1 MSENFSADVNCDS
14 NSGSYEA
21 FDIQNC
27 RKLVEHMLNGVAYC
41 KMHYKDGQPIDFIY
55 LYTNPAFERLT
66 GLKQVIGK
74 RVSEVIPSIVDSN
87 QQVFDVYG
95 RISMGAEPE
104 IFEIFIDSLQSWF
117 SVSVYSPEPEYFVSI
132 FDNITE
138 HKQAKETL
146 IESERQLRM
155 FRHANAHAQDMLAF
169 IDRNGRYVYVSP
181 SLSEQ
186 IGYTETELLTLKVA
200 DVDFG
205 FNHMR
210 FDALIGALQNQTV
223 PPFESQFRRKDGSIF
238 PVEISPSL
246 INFEGESYVC
256 GIARNITERKLNESK
271 LAEQTRQLLE
281 NNRQKD
287 QFLAMLAH
295 ELRNPLAP
303 IRNAIEIQK
312 QKDIAPSQINWCTNI
327 IDRQLNQLT
336 QLVDDL
342 LDISRIGRGMVE
354 LKTEVIEIRD
364 FIQLAVETNQP
375 LIDKGSQTFTM
386 MLPPEPVWV
395 EGDRIRLSQIV
406 SNLINNA
413 ANYTKDKGQ
422 ISLSVEASAD
432 KILIQVSDNG
442 CGFDQSEA
450 PNLFDIFY
458 QTNRNLSRTQGGLG
472 LGLSIVKN
480 LVKMHG
486 GDVQASSAGLGLGST
501 FIVRL
506 PRLVN
511 ADTPAA
517 VIPDQRLPN
526 VGKLRFLLVED
537 NFDVADSLAL
547 LLRLDG
553 HQVLIAYDGPTG
565 LEIAKAEKPDVVL
578 LDIGLPGM
586 DGYSVAKALR
596 QCGELDG
603 MLIIAVTGY
612 GQLNDKQM
620 SVAAGFDEHLVKPF
634 KYEILQKILKNPKM
648 TIDPAT

>member
-1 MSENFSADVNCDS
+1 MSENFSANVNCDS
-14 NSGSYEA
+14 DIGSYEA
-21 FDIQNC
+21 FDIRNY

-41 KMHYKDGQPIDFIY
+41 KMHYKNGHAIDFIY
-55 LYTNPAFERLT
+55 LYTNPAFEQLT

-74 RVSEVIPSIVDSN
+74 RVSEVIPGIVDCS
-87 QQVFDVYG
+87 QQLFDVYS
-95 RISMGAEPE
+95 RVSMGAEPE
-104 IFEIFIDSLQSWF
+104 KFEIFIECLQAWF

-146 IESERQLRM
+146 IKSERQLRM

-181 SLSEQ
+181 SVSEQ
-186 IGYTETELLTLKVA
+186 TGYTETELLALKVT
-200 DVDFG
+200 DVNVG
-205 FNHMR
+205 LNLIRFN
-210 FDALIGALQNQTV
+210 ALIDALQNQTV
-223 PPFESQFRRKDGSIF
+223 PPFESQFRCKDGSTF

-246 INFEGESYVC
+246 INFEGEPYVC
-256 GIARNITERKLNESK
+256 GIARNITERKLNEAK
-271 LAEQTRQLLE
+271 LAEQTMQLHE

-312 QKDIAPSQINWCTNI
+312 QADIAPSQVHWCTNI

-336 QLVDDL
+336 KLVDDL
-342 LDISRIGRGMVE
+342 LDVSRIERGMVE
-354 LKTEVIEIRD
+354 LMTEVVDIRD

-375 LIDKGSQTFTM
+375 LIDSRKQSFTL
-386 MLPPEPVWV
+386 MLPPEPIWV

-413 ANYTKDKGQ
+413 VNYTKDKGQ
-422 ISLSVEASAD
+422 ISLSVEALAEE
-432 KILIQVSDNG
+432 ILIQVSDNG

-450 PNLFDIFY
+450 DNLFDIFY

-486 GDVQASSAGLGLGST
+486 GDVQAFSAGLGLGST

-511 ADTPAA
+511 VGTPAA
-517 VIPDQRLPN
+517 VIPDQKPPT

-547 LLRLDG
+547 LLRLDD
-553 HQVLIAYDGPTG
+553 HQVRIAYDGPTG
-565 LEIAKAEKPDVVL
+565 LQIAMAEKPDVVL

-596 QCGELDG
+596 QCGELDDT
-603 MLIIAVTGY
+603 LIIAVTGY
-612 GQLNDKQM
+612 GQLNDKKL
-620 SVAAGFDEHLVKPF
+620 SVDAGFDEHLVKPF
-634 KYEILQKILKNPKM
+634 EYEALQKILKNSKITIYPK
-648 TIDPAT
+648 T